1 MTPKPTSSHAK
12 YCFPSPH
19 HPSKMSTNT
28 NTDIFTIHAVP
39 GTDIWRKPPT
49 TNIYNAPTA
58 APRTTRS
65 RGPLSSFLSA
75 RASFSF
81 PWRERYDQAG
91 ILLAFRPRSSSFPSE
106 TKEEIPQKWIKTGI
120 EFYQSAPQ
128 FSTVATD
135 NWADWSVTPLTSP
148 TDWTTILVEKSGD
161 KHGKSLWVYRVVLD
175 EKTGEEKERIALR
188 EICWVYGL
196 DGEAWDLEVVAMAA
210 RPEKN
215 AEGGEELVVKVR
227 GWEVKWEEE

>member
-1 MTPKPTSSHAK
+1 
-12 YCFPSPH
+12 FPPPH
-19 HPSKMSTNT
+19 HPSKMSATT
-28 NTDIFTIHAVP
+28 TDIFTIRAAP

-58 APRTTRS
+58 TPHSTRS
-65 RGPLSSFLSA
+65 HGPLTSFLSA
-75 RASFSF
+75 RGSFSF

-91 ILLAFRPRSSSFPSE
+91 ILLAFRRGNEPLEVP
-106 TKEEIPQKWIKTGI
+106 PKWIKTGI

-128 FSTVATD
+128 LSTVATD

-148 TDWTTILVEKSGD
+148 TEWTTILVEKSGD
-161 KHGKSLWVYRVVLD
+161 EHGQSIWVYRIVVD
-175 EKTGEEKERIALR
+175 EETGEEKERTALR

-196 DGEAWDLEVVAMAA
+196 EKQEEWELEVVAMAA

-215 AEGGEELVVKVR
+215 VKGNEELVVKAK
-227 GWEVKWEEE
+227 GWEVKWEE